1 MTAGEGSA
9 LNPTRTPGSVAI
21 QKTQITPTRVSLVE
35 IFRAFLVIGGISFG
49 GGLIVYLRNT
59 IVKKYHWLDES
70 TFVEMISISQTLPGS
85 YAVNVGVFVGDR
97 LRGTV
102 GAVAAVA
109 GLCLPA
115 VLFMLTA
122 GVLYGIHGERP
133 DVTAMLHGVAAAA
146 VGLVLAVTVQ
156 IGRESV
162 KHLFDLVIVA
172 LVVVGV
178 HILQLR
184 VPYVLLGAGALAIW
198 WHRPR
203 SGAGEASNR

>member
-1 MTAGEGSA
+1 
-9 LNPTRTPGSVAI
+9 
-21 QKTQITPTRVSLVE
+21 
-35 IFRAFLVIGGISFG
+35 VIGGISFG

-59 IVKKYHWLDES
+59 IVNKHRWLDEAA
-70 TFVEMISISQTLPGS
+70 FVEMISISQTLPGS
-85 YAVNVGVFVGDR
+85 YAVNIGVFIGDR
-97 LRGTV
+97 LRGTA
-102 GAVAAVA
+102 GAVAAVM

-115 VLFMLTA
+115 ALFMFAA

-146 VGLVLAVTVQ
+146 VGLVMAVTVQ

-162 KHLFDLVIVA
+162 KHLFDLAIVA
-172 LVVVGV
+172 LVVIGV
-178 HILQLR
+178 HLLHLR

-203 SGAGEASNR
+203 TTAVEASKR